1 MRRIILATTALPF
14 AMLSV
19 PAQAQVV
26 DYPRAPE
33 TETLDRMAQ
42 SLSDPVRQAQLAA
55 TLAALTEIVLDI
67 PLAPI
72 VEPLAEAAGEPA
84 GRVDPDLTLRRMA
97 PRSDDLSRT
106 IQDNLP
112 QAMDRMATISG
123 SLAELV
129 PALRDMADQLE
140 TALPPEALAPTR

>member
-14 AMLSV
+14 ALLAA
-19 PAQAQVV
+19 PALAQEV
-26 DYPRAPE
+26 DPAPAAE

-55 TLAALTEIVLDI
+55 TLAALTEIALDI

-84 GRVDPDLTLRRMA
+84 GQVDPDLTLRRMA
-97 PRSDDLSRT
+97 PRSDDLART
-106 IQDNLP
+106 IQERLP
-112 QAMDRMATISG
+112 QAMDRMAGLSG
-123 SLAELV
+123 GLAALV
-129 PALRDMADQLE
+129 PALRGMADQLE
-140 TALPPEALAPTR
+140 TALPPETPAPTR